1 LAQDVRAVGA
11 FRRDRRPA
19 IDRSLRIS
27 AKYLADNHYLSG
39 RVAVTL
45 RKALKTRGLET
56 GQVIGRL
63 VPRVATARKHG
74 LTLLLAAALIAPACR
89 RSEPQ
94 PTAGTAGPTRGGEL
108 VASIRSEPPIY
119 NRFAS
124 GGANTATMVFTLLT
138 QATLVRV
145 NRVTDELEPWLAEGW
160 KAADDGVTYT
170 ITLRPDLKFSDGQP
184 MTSAD
189 VVFTFR
195 VAYDD
200 AVGSFLASALKVH
213 DKPLVV
219 SAPDPRTVV
228 IRFPER
234 FAPGLRLLDSLHVLP
249 RHVLEPALD
258 SKQFASMWVPSKPA
272 SEVVGMGPFVLVEHV
287 SGRHLVLQR
296 NPHYFRRDAKGVQLP
311 YLDKLTLAVI
321 PDQNTEALRLEAAEI
336 DLMTNADIRP
346 QDYATFKRL
355 SQSGRLK
362 LLEGTIG
369 LDPDFLSFNLRP
381 AGASVKRAPWLA
393 RKEFRQAISCAV
405 DRQAIVNA
413 VYLGAAVPIFGP
425 VSPGNRRWYTADAP
439 TCADRDRARQILTSL
454 GFQDRNGDGTLEDGS
469 RPVRFSVMTQA
480 GHLRE
485 RVSSV
490 LQEQLRQIGIGV
502 DIVALDPGGL
512 FKRWQAGDYDAIY
525 FGLQASSTD
534 PALNPE
540 FWLSSGPYHFWN
552 PGQAAPATAWERR
565 IDELM
570 REQMTAADFG
580 ARQRAFAEVQKILA
594 DELPSIYFVA
604 PRVTLATSAKVVNPT
619 PAPQIPQLLWAAET
633 LAATGSAR

>member
-1 LAQDVRAVGA
+1 
-11 FRRDRRPA
+11 
-19 IDRSLRIS
+19 
-27 AKYLADNHYLSG
+27 
-39 RVAVTL
+39 
-45 RKALKTRGLET
+45 
-56 GQVIGRL
+56 
-63 VPRVATARKHG
+63 
-74 LTLLLAAALIAPACR
+74 
-89 RSEPQ
+89 
-94 PTAGTAGPTRGGEL
+94 
-108 VASIRSEPPIY
+108 
-119 NRFAS
+119 
-124 GGANTATMVFTLLT
+124 
-138 QATLVRV
+138 
-145 NRVTDELEPWLAEGW
+145 
-160 KAADDGVTYT
+160 
-170 ITLRPDLKFSDGQP
+170 
-184 MTSAD
+184 
-189 VVFTFR
+189 
-195 VAYDD
+195 
-200 AVGSFLASALKVH
+200 
-213 DKPLVV
+213 
-219 SAPDPRTVV
+219 
-228 IRFPER
+228 
-234 FAPGLRLLDSLHVLP
+234 
-249 RHVLEPALD
+249 
-258 SKQFASMWVPSKPA
+258 
-272 SEVVGMGPFVLVEHV
+272 
-287 SGRHLVLQR
+287 
-296 NPHYFRRDAKGVQLP
+296 
-311 YLDKLTLAVI
+311 VI